1 MGRLLQILGCVLM
14 LAATGVAAG
23 GSRADAEILAPLAQ
37 AVQAAMA
44 VAKAASGVPSAGPSA
59 APSPTPI
66 PTPKTKIEQ
75 HGGPLQ
81 FNVSGSLSLGESSTT
96 SSFGQTGFFTPTP
109 GPNGTASPGPFPFQQ
124 ASTTALSQAELG
136 AGFTADISRRTA
148 TTITDLK
155 FPVGFSANGQ
165 SVAGIPQFLYSTPK
179 YSLGYGVQQLLALGQ
194 LQLGSTLRGFSFIL
208 PERYG
213 QSTFYEGPG
222 LGPDQETDKLEGVLV
237 QQARGAALFEGGF
250 TYATGPLAGK
260 VKMFEF
266 GGATAGHNLSLI
278 AEGAWQSRS
287 DGDGSPHGVAVQLR
301 LDDLGK
307 NGECA
312 TSLRGVPD
320 QFVTFSAGEIYSD
333 RYADVNCHSTRLP
346 IFVDANY
353 EKSGDAIFGVTEQRV
368 ETFSYSPTPKF
379 GGLAFSF
386 TRQDANS
393 AGESLWSNTGAASLA
408 TQFLHISALV
418 GGQFQR
424 SVDDGATSETQ
435 SILASLRRPIG
446 AHLSLGLTGQIQ
458 KSTQIAALPSPDA
471 TATPFGVMAPVVGLQ
486 KGFSFDIAQQWKKTT
501 VQIGETLTRTIS
513 DTSDALQRTPLIN
526 LTQRI
531 SPVISV
537 TTSLGY
543 QTLRDRLNPAANGRS
558 RVFSIALSAPFT
570 YGNTSVSG
578 RIDPRLPASISGKV
592 SIAGSNATGSGG
604 SSNFATFGNS
614 GGGVGNVLVT
624 LDNKFVQR
632 TDVSGSFQFSF
643 VPPGQHEITIDNS
656 SIPRGFT
663 ASNPVQTIIVQ
674 GGQAATASFY
684 IGTFGGILGHVY
696 GTDPLGNPTPL
707 SNVQLRV
714 DGGTYAQTDS
724 SGAFGFG
731 GLSAGQHVVTVIPQ
745 SIPASA
751 DFAPE
756 DLVQKVSVND
766 GRYATLDFHAQLL
779 GSIAGTI
786 LYAKDMDQQAGVG
799 VLNAYVVAEPGEHAA
814 IDEDD
819 GSFIID
825 NLPPGDYTVSV
836 DPETI
841 KAGLGAAPDSETVH
855 LGAGE
860 HYKGLQFSVG
870 RFEKKVV
877 FSLLSGAGASP
888 APLQPTIRLSETRL
902 PPRGTTTVG
911 ISAPSDAKDVSAT
924 AFGKHVDLAYDKEV
938 EKWLGEVEVPAH
950 QAAGQYPIDG
960 SVAGNAVSPNATL
973 TVDPKLPLVIVQFLS
988 HNNALGQVATVR
1000 ARFLVDVH
1008 TGDKITWEDG
1018 TQTVLGKP
1026 VSGRVFTFQKQLT
1039 LLPLHGLLLTPRGPI
1054 PIELL

>member
-1 MGRLLQILGCVLM
+1 M
-14 LAATGVAAG
+14 LAATGLAVG

-37 AVQAAMA
+37 AVQAAMEA
-44 VAKAASGVPSAGPSA
+44 AKAASGVPSA

-75 HGGPLQ
+75 RGGPLQ
-81 FNVSGSLSLGESSTT
+81 FNVSGSLSLGESSTN

-124 ASTTALSQAELG
+124 ASTTAQTEAEIG
-136 AGFTADISRRTA
+136 AGFTADVSRRTA
-148 TTITDLK
+148 NTSTDLK
-155 FPVGFSANGQ
+155 FPFGFSANGQ
-165 SVAGIPQFLYSTPK
+165 SVVGVPQFLYSTPK

-208 PERYG
+208 PQRYG
-213 QSTFYEGPG
+213 QATYYEGPG
-222 LGPDQETDKLEGVLV
+222 LGPNQETDPLAGVLV
-237 QQARGAALFEGGF
+237 QQARGRTLYEGGF

-266 GGATAGHNLSLI
+266 GGATAGRNLSLI

-287 DGDGSPHGVAVQLR
+287 DGDGSPHGIAVQLR

-312 TSLRGVPD
+312 TTLRGVPD
-320 QFVTFSAGEIYSD
+320 QFITFSSGEIYSD
-333 RYADVNCHSTRLP
+333 RYADINCHSSRLP
-346 IFVDANY
+346 VFVDANY
-353 EKSGDAIFGVTEQRV
+353 EKTGDAIFGLTEQRV

-379 GGLAFSF
+379 GGLAFTF

-393 AGESLWSNTGAASLA
+393 EGESLWSNTGAASLA
-408 TQFLHISALV
+408 TQFFHISALI

-435 SILASLRRPIG
+435 SILASLRRPLTRT
-446 AHLSLGLTGQIQ
+446 LSVGLTGQIQ
-458 KSTQIAALPSPDA
+458 KSTQISAPPSPDA
-471 TATPFGVMAPVVGLQ
+471 SATPFGALPPAVGLQ
-486 KGFSFDIAQQWKKTT
+486 KGFSFDVAQQWKKTT
-501 VQIGETLTRTIS
+501 VQIGETITRTIS
-513 DTSDALQRTPLIN
+513 NSSDALQRTPLIN
-526 LTQRI
+526 LTERI

-543 QTLRDRLNPAANGRS
+543 QTLRDRLNPAVNGHS
-558 RVFSIALSAPFT
+558 RVFSIALSAPFS
-570 YGNTSVSG
+570 YGNTTVSG
-578 RIDPRLPASISGKV
+578 RIDPRLPATISGKV
-592 SIAGSNATGSGG
+592 LLAGSNATGSGA

-624 LDNKFVQR
+624 LDNRYVQR

-643 VPPGQHEITIDNS
+643 IPPGQHQITIDNA

-663 ASNPVQTIIVQ
+663 ASNPVQTITVQ

-696 GTDPLGNPTPL
+696 GTDPLGNPIPL

-714 DGGTYAQTDS
+714 DGGAYAQTDN

-751 DFAPE
+751 DFAPS
-756 DLVQKVSVND
+756 DLTQKVSVSD

-786 LYAKDMDQQAGVG
+786 LYAKDMDQQAGLG

-825 NLPPGDYTVSV
+825 NLPAGDYTVSV

-841 KAGLGAAPDSETVH
+841 KADLGAAPDSVTVH
-855 LGAGE
+855 LGPGE

-877 FSLLSGAGASP
+877 FSLLSGGGAGAPPSE
-888 APLQPTIRLSETRL
+888 PTMRLSETRL
-902 PPRGTTTVG
+902 PPRGTTTVA
-911 ISAPSDAKDVSAT
+911 ISAPADAKDVSAT

-938 EKWLGEVEVPAH
+938 AKWLGEVDVPVHA
-950 QAAGQYPIDG
+950 AAGQYPVDG
-960 SVAGNAVSPNATL
+960 SVLGNAISPSATL
-973 TVDPKLPLVIVQFLS
+973 AVDPKLPLVIVQLLS
-988 HNNALGQVATVR
+988 HNNVVGQTVTVR

-1008 TGDKITWEDG
+1008 EGDKIVWDDG

-1039 LLPLHGLLLTPRGPI
+1039 LLPLHGRLLTPRGPI

>member
-23 GSRADAEILAPLAQ
+23 GSRADADILAPIAR
-37 AVQAAMA
+37 AVQAA
-44 VAKAASGVPSAGPSA
+44 VAAAAGTSGVPSA
-59 APSPTPI
+59 APSPTPV
-66 PTPKTKIEQ
+66 PTPKAKIEQ

-81 FNVSGSLSLGESSTT
+81 FNVSGSLSLGESSNT
-96 SSFGQTGFFTPTP
+96 STFGQTGFFSPTP
-109 GPNGTASPGPFPFQQ
+109 GPNGTPSPGPFPFQQ
-124 ASTTALSQAELG
+124 ASTTAQNEAEIG
-136 AGFTADISRRTA
+136 AGFTADVSRRTA
-148 TTITDLK
+148 TTSTDLR
-155 FPVGFSANGQ
+155 FPFGFSGNGQ
-165 SVAGIPQFLYSTPK
+165 SVVGVPQFLYSTPK

-213 QSTFYEGPG
+213 QATYYEGPG
-222 LGPDQETDKLEGVLV
+222 LGPDQETDSLAGVLV
-237 QQARGAALFEGGF
+237 QQARGRALYEGGF

-266 GGATAGHNLSLI
+266 GGATAGRNLSLI

-287 DGDGSPHGVAVQLR
+287 DGDGSPHGIAVQLR

-312 TSLRGVPD
+312 TTLRGVPD
-320 QFVTFSAGEIYSD
+320 QFISFSAGEIYSD
-333 RYADVNCHSTRLP
+333 RYADVNCHSSRLP

-353 EKSGDAIFGVTEQRV
+353 EKTGDAIFGVTEQRV
-368 ETFSYSPTPKF
+368 ETISYSPTPKF
-379 GGLAFSF
+379 GGLAFTL

-393 AGESLWSNTGAASLA
+393 EGEALWSNTGAVSLA
-408 TQFLHISALV
+408 TQFFHTSALI

-424 SVDDGATSETQ
+424 SVDDGATSEMQ
-435 SILASLRRPIG
+435 SILASLRHPIG
-446 AHLSLGLTGQIQ
+446 RTLSVGLTGQIQ
-458 KSTQIAALPSPDA
+458 KSTQISAPPSPEA
-471 TATPFGVMAPVVGLQ
+471 SATPFGALTPAVGLQ

-501 VQIGETLTRTIS
+501 VQIGETITRTIS
-513 DTSDALQRTPLIN
+513 DSSDAIQRTPLIN

-543 QTLRDRLNPAANGRS
+543 QTLRDRLNPAANGHS

-578 RIDPRLPASISGKV
+578 RIDPRLPATIAGKV
-592 SIAGSNATGSGG
+592 LLAGSNATGSGG

-614 GGGVGNVLVT
+614 GGGVGNILVT
-624 LDNKFVQR
+624 LDNKYVQR
-632 TDVSGSFQFSF
+632 TDVSGSFQFAF
-643 VPPGQHEITIDNS
+643 VPPGQHQITIDNS

-663 ASNPVQTIIVQ
+663 ASNPVQTITVQ

-696 GTDPLGNPTPL
+696 GTDPHGNPMPL

-714 DGGTYAQTDS
+714 DGGTYAQTDN

-731 GLSAGQHVVTVIPQ
+731 GLSAGEHVVTVIPQ

-751 DFAPE
+751 DFAPS
-756 DLVQKVSVND
+756 DLVQKVSVSD
-766 GRYATLDFHAQLL
+766 GRYTTLDFHAQLL

-786 LYAKDMDQQAGVG
+786 LYAKDMDQQAGLG

-825 NLPPGDYTVSV
+825 NLPAGDYTVSV

-841 KAGLGAAPDSETVH
+841 QADLGAAPDSVTVH
-855 LGAGE
+855 LASGE
-860 HYKGLQFSVG
+860 HYSGLQFLVG

-877 FSLLSGAGASP
+877 FSLLSGGGAA
-888 APLQPTIRLSETRL
+888 APPTQPTMRLSETRL
-902 PPRGTTTVG
+902 PPRGTTTVT
-911 ISAPSDAKDVSAT
+911 ISAPADARDVSAT
-924 AFGKHVDLAYDKEV
+924 AFGKRVTLAYEKELG
-938 EKWLGEVEVPAH
+938 KWLGEVEVPVNAT
-950 QAAGQYPIDG
+950 AGQYPVDG
-960 SVAGNAVSPNATL
+960 TVRGNAMSPSATL
-973 TVDPKLPLVIVQFLS
+973 TVDPKLPLVIVQLLS
-988 HNNALGQVATVR
+988 HNNAIGQTATVR
-1000 ARFLVDVH
+1000 VRFLVDVH
-1008 TGDKITWEDG
+1008 EGDKILWEDG

-1039 LLPLHGLLLTPRGPI
+1039 LLPLHGVLLTPLGHV
-1054 PIELL
+1054 PIEIL